1 MTQYDDIQALL
12 DRFMNGQTSEAE
24 EARLARYFR
33 TASDMPSE
41 WQAYRALFES
51 FDTDLYAFSEQ
62 ELDAMAT
69 PVASAEQ
76 ELPIAPRR
84 PSWARRALR
93 VAASVAIVAGVGLV
107 GYKSLVAP
115 APVAKPASQ
124 PKLVAQVAQAPKA
137 ASAQVVPATA
147 REQQGVT
154 LRKAPADRK
163 ASPERVAQKAPE
175 ATRQAAELP
184 VPSMSEVAESP
195 VAVAPSCGFY
205 AEADYAELL
214 SQFGSLRELT
224 QADYEPDAPLVAS
237 NSPQPSAREPETAH
251 TPVPA
256 STGSPFDGEVVF
268 SKVTGSLPSM
278 Q

>member
-33 TASDMPSE
+33 TASDVPDA

-62 ELDAMAT
+62 ELDVMAT
-69 PVASAEQ
+69 PAASAEQ
-76 ELPIAPRR
+76 ELPIAPHR
-84 PSWARRALR
+84 PLWVLRALR

-115 APVAKPASQ
+115 APVARSASQ
-124 PKLVAQVAQAPKA
+124 PKLIAQVAQAPKTA
-137 ASAQVVPATA
+137 AVKRVPAST
-147 REQQGVT
+147 REQQDGT
-154 LRKAPADRK
+154 LRKAPANHK
-163 ASPERVAQKAPE
+163 ASPETVAKEAST
-175 ATRQAAELP
+175 ATRQDAELLASP
-184 VPSMSEVAESP
+184 QHEVAEPP
-195 VAVAPSCGFY
+195 VAVPASCGFY

-224 QADYEPDAPLVAS
+224 QSDYEPDAPLVAS
-237 NSPQPSAREPETAH
+237 NSQKPSAREPETAH

-268 SKVTGSLPSM
+268 SKVTGSFPAI